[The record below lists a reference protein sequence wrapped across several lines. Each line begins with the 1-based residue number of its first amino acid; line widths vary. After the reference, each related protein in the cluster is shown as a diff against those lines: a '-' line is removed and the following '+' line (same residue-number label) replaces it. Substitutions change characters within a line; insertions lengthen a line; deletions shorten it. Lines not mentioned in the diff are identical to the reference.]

1 MRVGS
6 TAKNLLTRSG
16 HDEGT
21 SMAIQTSLLRRQT
34 IAEPGTACTE
44 TYLVA
49 RQLKSEAETARHA
62 GHRRTWVVDEGAD
75 D

>member
-1 MRVGS
+1 
-6 TAKNLLTRSG
+6 
-16 HDEGT
+16 
-21 SMAIQTSLLRRQT
+21 MAIQTSLLRRQT